1 MKFTLPLSATL
12 LAFVTST
19 SVIAANLSIPMSFEY
34 LALDGKEID
43 TNMFSH
49 KTNLELDN
57 GQHKIAIRY
66 HDMVD
71 DDFSDSQSFIKSSP
85 FIIDIK
91 VDGDYEYQ
99 LKPIDGD
106 YVKKPKAFAKD
117 PQVVISRKDNG
128 AVSYTVTQT
137 EYKESSFISNLF
149 NGNQGEDIDTLSASA
164 TDSNTKSLPVA
175 KVAPS
180 ATVAATA
187 PAVAASANEV
197 NTTKTSS
204 AKVNANSQ
212 TGTHP
217 EQMLQYW
224 WLQADEETRKEFM
237 SWAIKQ
243 L

>member
-1 MKFTLPLSATL
+1 MKFTLPLSAAL

-19 SVIAANLSIPMSFEY
+19 SAIAANLTIPMSFEY

-43 TNMFSH
+43 TNMFTH
-49 KTNLELDN
+49 KTNLALEN
-57 GQHKIAIRY
+57 GNHKIAIRY

-85 FIIDIK
+85 FIIDIT
-91 VDGDYEYQ
+91 VDGDHEYQ
-99 LKPIDGD
+99 LKPIDGEF
-106 YVKKPKAFAKD
+106 VKKPKSFAKD

-128 AVSYTVTQT
+128 SVNYKVTQT
-137 EYKESSFISNLF
+137 DYKESSFISNLF
-149 NGNQGEDIDTLSASA
+149 GGNKGEDIDTLAASA
-164 TDSNTKSLPVA
+164 TDSNAKTIPVA
-175 KVAPS
+175 AVATS

-187 PAVAASANEV
+187 PVSSKAAAPATTGEPAGDQSA
-197 NTTKTSS
+197 
-204 AKVNANSQ
+204 
-212 TGTHP
+212 THP

-237 SWAIKQ
+237 SWAIQQ